1 MPKWDIHWKVM
12 GKILQAAVSTMG
24 DLYRNCVRKLEAC
37 LCMLFIPTHLLFLS
51 LSLFPL
57 SLPLFVSRLSSKNK
71 LQLSV
76 GLGMV
81 EYICSRVLF

>member
-12 GKILQAAVSTMG
+12 RKILQAAVSTMG

-37 LCMLFIPTHLLFLS
+37 LRMLFIPTHLHFLA

-57 SLPLFVSRLSSKNK
+57 SLPLFVS
-71 LQLSV
+71 
-76 GLGMV
+76 
-81 EYICSRVLF
+81 